1 MNIYIET
8 YGCAAN
14 INNSEILAGLLS
26 QAGHNIINN
35 ESIADTIILN
45 TCVVKGKTENKIK
58 RRIQDLKKSKKLTII
73 TGCMPETNAKQIK
86 QLNENTILL
95 GTHHFKEITKII
107 KDFKEDKLDWEK
119 QDYYLSEV
127 NEEKLNLPKKP
138 INSLISIIQISEGC
152 LGNCTYCKTK
162 LAKGKLFSYP
172 QEKILSSIK
181 SDLQNGAKEVWLT
194 SQDLANYGMDKEDKK
209 QQLPQLLKE
218 IIALPYKFKLRLGM
232 MDPNNVLPI
241 LDELIEIY
249 KSPKLYKFIHIPIQS
264 ASNEVLKHMN
274 RLYTIK
280 QIEEIINK
288 FRKQFPNITIATDI
302 IIGYPTETDKDFKK
316 SLEFIKT
323 FKPDVFNLSKFSS
336 HKGTEAEKL
345 KELPIEILNKRN
357 TEIMKAHQETALEN
371 KQKFKDKTI
380 KVLINKKMQ
389 GNLYEARDDNY
400 NIVLINS
407 TDKSILG
414 KNKEVKIKQVGV
426 HHLIGELIIS

>member
-1 MNIYIET
+1 
-8 YGCAAN
+8 
-14 INNSEILAGLLS
+14 
-26 QAGHNIINN
+26 
-35 ESIADTIILN
+35 
-45 TCVVKGKTENKIK
+45 
-58 RRIQDLKKSKKLTII
+58 
-73 TGCMPETNAKQIK
+73 
-86 QLNENTILL
+86 
-95 GTHHFKEITKII
+95 
-107 KDFKEDKLDWEK
+107 
-119 QDYYLSEV
+119 
-127 NEEKLNLPKKP
+127 
-138 INSLISIIQISEGC
+138 
-152 LGNCTYCKTK
+152 
-162 LAKGKLFSYP
+162 
-172 QEKILSSIK
+172 
-181 SDLQNGAKEVWLT
+181 
-194 SQDLANYGMDKEDKK
+194 
-209 QQLPQLLKE
+209 
-218 IIALPYKFKLRLGM
+218 M

-371 KQKFKDKTI
+371 KQKFKDKTV

-400 NIVLINS
+400 NIVLIS
-407 TDKSILG
+407 SDDKSILG

-426 HHLIGELIIS
+426 HHPIGELIIF